1 LKAIPD
7 CCVSIGGFHHV
18 RWMKTRFVPS
28 MNVTVQVR
36 SFGQDI
42 QTCLGFIREWWAKSI
57 REFYLFVF
65 AA

>member
-1 LKAIPD
+1 
-7 CCVSIGGFHHV
+7 
-18 RWMKTRFVPS
+18 MKTRFVPS
-28 MNVTVQVR
+28 MSVTVQVR

-42 QTCLGFIREWWAKSI
+42 QSCLGFIREWWAKSI